1 MLVLYII
8 LFSLLVLFS
17 AFFSSAETSLLS
29 LNKIRL
35 SHRANKKNKKAMLL
49 KKILKNPDEFFST
62 ILIGNNLVNI
72 AAATISAIVFARF
85 IVSDEN
91 LILLFSTLFTTV
103 VILLFAEVLPK
114 SYAFRFSEKLS
125 YLYAYPVKFFT
136 YLFYPIVKAVA
147 FFSIFIF
154 KKRHLKHEKKEFTVE
169 EIKHFLETEIQLFQ
183 YSPETLRMVNEII
196 DVAQKDVKSIMT
208 PRPDIIALE
217 ETADIDQLKQ
227 ILLEKN
233 ISKIPIY
240 RENLDHITGI
250 IHANDILAFLLKED
264 LKKINLRKLAT
275 KPIFISEFSP
285 LNYVLDE
292 FKRNKL
298 TIAVVIDEYGTT
310 IGILTLYD
318 IFSEILGGIESNS
331 EQIHKV
337 RHHVYN
343 IEGSMPVE
351 EVNSQLDLEL
361 PERKDYTTLSGLFIY
376 YYGRFPGQNCKVKIG
391 NYLLI
396 ARQMGRRKIEKIT
409 LIVED
414 SEKP

>member
-8 LFSLLVLFS
+8 LFSILVLFS

-35 SHRANKKNKKAMLL
+35 NHKANKKNKKAMLL

-72 AAATISAIVFARF
+72 AAATISAIAFARF
-85 IVSDEN
+85 IISDEN

-208 PRPDIIALE
+208 PRPNIIALE

-240 RENLDHITGI
+240 RENLDHVTGI
-250 IHANDILAFLLKED
+250 IHANDILAFLLKGD
-264 LKKINLRKLAT
+264 LKNINLRKLAT

-285 LNYVLDE
+285 LNYVLNE

-318 IFSEILGGIESNS
+318 IFREILGGIESDS
-331 EQIHKV
+331 EQIRKV

-343 IEGSMPVE
+343 IEGSVPVE

-361 PERKDYTTLSGLFIY
+361 PERKDYTTFSGLFIY
-376 YYGRFPGQNCKVKIG
+376 HYGRFPGQNCKVRIG
-391 NYLLI
+391 NYLLV
-396 ARQMGRRKIEKIT
+396 AKQMGRRKIEKIT

-414 SEKP
+414 SGEP